1 MSNELQDFIA
11 VNTKTKA
18 SNEKVYYLEF
28 SILNDNRVTT
38 LSALENHLFYHLKEF
53 TNKARKE
60 ETREG
65 VLEGDTEEI
74 AVIPTDRLL
83 SGEDYVIVPK

>member
-1 MSNELQDFIA
+1 MSNELKDFIS

-18 SNEKVYYLEF
+18 SNENVYYLEF

-60 ETREG
+60 ETRES
-65 VLEGDTEEI
+65 VLEGDNEEI
-74 AVIPTDRLL
+74 AVMPTDRLL